1 MAFLPSITSAS
12 ARTSAGLH
20 SAADKGKSSIFS
32 GPFAYSAYR
41 RFWFAGLLSFTAFW
55 VQIITRSWLI
65 QDMTGSPFLVSLV
78 PITMLLPMLILSLP
92 AGILAD
98 RANRRKIVIGAESAA
113 LVGYVTLTAIAIFG
127 NVQVWHVLLL
137 SGFTGVVMATA
148 GPSRMSV
155 IAHLVPAKELQRG
168 VGLSA
173 VVFNLAQIAGP
184 AMGGIL
190 IGQFGTE
197 YALAASLFFT
207 LPAILLYKSVHFDGE
222 CADKS
227 KAAPPFQALKDGL
240 RYVSTNPELRSLLIG
255 ALIVIT
261 TISTW
266 NALMPTFAADVLKR
280 GPEVLGLLT
289 LAAGVGALFGSIFS
303 VALASRIPH
312 QRVELVTALV
322 LTLSVL
328 GFAASPWLGA
338 SLGFAMIAGL
348 AQTTFMV
355 TNMTVAQVASADEF
369 RGRVQSIRFLI
380 VGMQPFGVLALGL
393 MAESFGPQVA
403 VAVMAGIGGVG
414 YGIAHI
420 MSKRHAASG

>member
-1 MAFLPSITSAS
+1 M
-12 ARTSAGLH
+12 
-20 SAADKGKSSIFS
+20 
-32 GPFAYSAYR
+32 
-41 RFWFAGLLSFTAFW
+41 AGLLSYTAFW
-55 VQIITRSWLI
+55 IQIISRSWLI

-98 RANRRKIVIGAESAA
+98 RANRRKIVIGAEIAA
-113 LVGYVTLTAIAIFG
+113 LLGYVGLTAIAIFG
-127 NVQVWHVLLL
+127 NVQVWHVLAL
-137 SGFTGVVMATA
+137 STLTGVIMATA

-155 IAHLVPAKELQRG
+155 IAHLVPKKELQRG
-168 VGLSA
+168 IGLSA

-197 YALAASLFFT
+197 AALAASLFFT
-207 LPAILLYKSVHFDGE
+207 LPAVLLYKSVHFNGE

-227 KAAPPFQALKDGL
+227 KVAAPMQALKDGL
-240 RYVSTNPELRSLLIG
+240 RYVSSNPELRNLLIG

-266 NALMPTFAADVLKR
+266 NALMPTFAADVLNR

-303 VALASRIPH
+303 VALASKIPH
-312 QRVELVTALV
+312 QRIELVAALV
-322 LTLSVL
+322 FVLAVL
-328 GFAASPWLGA
+328 GFAASE
-338 SLGFAMIAGL
+338 SLVLSVVFAAIAGL
-348 AQTTFMV
+348 SQTTFMV

-380 VGMQPFGVLALGL
+380 VGLQPVGVLVLGL
-393 MAESFGPQVA
+393 IAESFGPQIA
-403 VAVMAGIGGVG
+403 VGSMALVGAVG
-414 YGIAHI
+414 YGIAHV
-420 MSKRHAASG
+420 MTKRHAAAS

>member
-1 MAFLPSITSAS
+1 
-12 ARTSAGLH
+12 
-20 SAADKGKSSIFS
+20 
-32 GPFAYSAYR
+32 
-41 RFWFAGLLSFTAFW
+41 
-55 VQIITRSWLI
+55 
-65 QDMTGSPFLVSLV
+65 MTGSPFLVSLV

-98 RANRRKIVIGAESAA
+98 RANRRKIVLGAESAA
-113 LVGYVTLTAIAIFG
+113 LIGYVALTAIAIFG

-137 SGFTGVVMATA
+137 SGFTGVIMATA

-155 IAHLVPAKELQRG
+155 ISHLVPAKELQRG
-168 VGLSA
+168 IGLSA

-197 YALAASLFFT
+197 AALSASLFFT
-207 LPAILLYKSVHFDGE
+207 LPAIFLYKSVHFDGE
-222 CADKS
+222 CADRS
-227 KAAPPFQALKDGL
+227 KVAAPLQALKDGL
-240 RYVSTNPELRSLLIG
+240 RYVGSNPELRSLLIG
-255 ALIVIT
+255 ALIVIV

-289 LAAGVGALFGSIFS
+289 LAAGFGALFGSIFS
-303 VALASRIPH
+303 VALASKIPH
-312 QRVELVTALV
+312 QRIELVAAIVLV
-322 LTLSVL
+322 LSVL
-328 GFAASPWLGA
+328 GFAASS
-338 SLGFAMIAGL
+338 SLTLSMAFATIAGL
-348 AQTTFMV
+348 SQTTFMV

-380 VGMQPFGVLALGL
+380 VGLQPVGVLALGL
-393 MAESFGPQVA
+393 IAESFGPQIA
-403 VAVMAGIGGVG
+403 VGTMAIIGAVG

-420 MSKRHAASG
+420 MTKRHGAVAE

>member
-1 MAFLPSITSAS
+1 
-12 ARTSAGLH
+12 
-20 SAADKGKSSIFS
+20 
-32 GPFAYSAYR
+32 
-41 RFWFAGLLSFTAFW
+41 
-55 VQIITRSWLI
+55 
-65 QDMTGSPFLVSLV
+65 MTGSPFLVSLV

-98 RANRRKIVIGAESAA
+98 RSNRRKIVIGAESAA
-113 LVGYVTLTAIAIFG
+113 LLGYVALTAIAIFG
-127 NVQVWHVLLL
+127 NVQVWHVLAL
-137 SGFTGVVMATA
+137 STLTGVIMATA

-197 YALAASLFFT
+197 AALAASLFFT
-207 LPAILLYKSVHFDGE
+207 LPAIFLYKSAHFNDE

-227 KAAPPFQALKDGL
+227 KVAAPVQAFKDGL
-240 RYVSTNPELRSLLIG
+240 RYVGTNPELRNLLIG
-255 ALIVIT
+255 ALIVIA
-261 TISTW
+261 TISTR
-266 NALMPTFAADVLKR
+266 NALMPTFTADVLGR

-289 LAAGVGALFGSIFS
+289 LAAGVGALFGSILS
-303 VALASRIPH
+303 VALASRVPH
-312 QRVELVTALV
+312 QRVELVAALV

-328 GFAASPWLGA
+328 GFAASPWLGT
-338 SLGFAMIAGL
+338 SILFAMIAGM

-369 RGRVQSIRFLI
+369 RGRVQGIRFLI
-380 VGMQPFGVLALGL
+380 VGLQPVGVLVLGL
-393 MAESFGPQVA
+393 IAESYGPQIA
-403 VAVMAGIGGVG
+403 VVIMASVGAVG
-414 YGIAHI
+414 YGIAHV
-420 MSKRHAASG
+420 MSKRHAGA